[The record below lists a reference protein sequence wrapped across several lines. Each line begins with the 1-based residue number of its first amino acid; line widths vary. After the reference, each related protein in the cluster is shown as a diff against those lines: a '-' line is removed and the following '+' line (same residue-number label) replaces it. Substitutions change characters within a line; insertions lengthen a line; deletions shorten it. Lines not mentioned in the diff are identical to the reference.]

1 MNLIKSFFSI
11 SGFTFLSRVI
21 GFLRDM
27 VITQYFGANKITD
40 AFWVAFRIP
49 NLLRRI
55 FAEGAF
61 SQAFIPILSD
71 FKKNRSKE
79 EAILFSR
86 EVAGLLS
93 LALFVATIIGILASR
108 PIILLIASGF
118 AHDPQQFSQASNFLK
133 ITFPY
138 IFFIS
143 LTSFFSAILN
153 TYQRFSV
160 PAITPVFLNITLIF
174 FSIVV
179 SPYFKQPVSALAW
192 GVFFAGLIQLLFQ
205 LPFVSQ
211 LGFLQVP
218 KLNVRDSKIRKV
230 VQAMALIIIGVSSGQ
245 ISIIL
250 NGIYASYL
258 EKGSITWQYISDR
271 IMELPSSLLGVALG
285 TVLLPTLATYTSK
298 QDEQAFSKLLDW
310 GLRLAFTLALPAAA
324 GISVLA
330 MPLITTL
337 FQHGKFTLYDVNMT
351 YPAVIAYS
359 LAIPGFIFIKVLAP
373 GFTSRQDYKTPVLIG
388 FFTLLL
394 TQFLNLWLVLYFQ
407 LGIVGINLSISIAAC
422 ANSLLLLYL
431 LRRKGYYQ
439 PQPAWFSLLCKI
451 TLATII
457 MTGTLYALL
466 TQHIYPLYWQGS
478 NSSRVI
484 QLMALMVIG
493 VVEYAIILLLFGF
506 KTSFL
511 SIHYA
516 RH

>member
-1 MNLIKSFFSI
+1 
-11 SGFTFLSRVI
+11 
-21 GFLRDM
+21 
-27 VITQYFGANKITD
+27 
-40 AFWVAFRIP
+40 
-49 NLLRRI
+49 
-55 FAEGAF
+55 
-61 SQAFIPILSD
+61 
-71 FKKNRSKE
+71 
-79 EAILFSR
+79 
-86 EVAGLLS
+86 
-93 LALFVATIIGILASR
+93 
-108 PIILLIASGF
+108 
-118 AHDPQQFSQASNFLK
+118 
-133 ITFPY
+133 
-138 IFFIS
+138 
-143 LTSFFSAILN
+143 
-153 TYQRFSV
+153 
-160 PAITPVFLNITLIF
+160 
-174 FSIVV
+174 
-179 SPYFKQPVSALAW
+179 
-192 GVFFAGLIQLLFQ
+192 
-205 LPFVSQ
+205 
-211 LGFLQVP
+211 
-218 KLNVRDSKIRKV
+218 
-230 VQAMALIIIGVSSGQ
+230 MALIVIGVSSGQ

-310 GLRLAFTLALPAAA
+310 GLRLALTLALPAAA
-324 GISVLA
+324 GIAVLA

-422 ANSLLLLYL
+422 TNSLLLLYL
-431 LRRKGYYQ
+431 LRKKGYYQ